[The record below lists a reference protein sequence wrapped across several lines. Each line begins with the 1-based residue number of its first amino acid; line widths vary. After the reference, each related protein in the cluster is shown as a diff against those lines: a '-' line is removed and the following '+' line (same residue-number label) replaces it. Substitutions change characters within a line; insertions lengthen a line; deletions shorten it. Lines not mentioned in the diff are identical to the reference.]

1 MSLPPFKRNHLQHAL
16 AVTEWM
22 RAHGAGGQMDPL
34 SYELEIA
41 CNGRTRQLLPQF
53 VVRNADGSIGFTP
66 RLLPGVLGFVSWL
79 PYFNRVW
86 PIAQDK
92 LAFKEFAQARGVR
105 VPGWGGKPQDVK
117 GPFIVKG
124 QRSTLCR
131 GLRGP
136 FPSGTAVTLADHEYC
151 EQFIVGQLVKAW
163 FWNDTLAVA
172 EVVDMPQVRGNGVH
186 TLRQLIA
193 QRLNPGDAWPAYGDQ
208 LAAIQG
214 LSLDAVLP
222 VGRQAIADY
231 RYMSELN
238 PAFTVDHDVRQRIV
252 GTDVEKQLL
261 HAGHEAWMAIPA
273 EIRQDTVFSLDGVL
287 DKDGRVWFL
296 EANCN
301 PQLHPAFYAFMLD
314 GLFSP
319 ASVDRS
325 RVRPGDAL

>member
-1 MSLPPFKRNHLQHAL
+1 
-16 AVTEWM
+16 M
-22 RAHGAGGQMDPL
+22 RAHGAHGQIDPL

-41 CNGRTRQLLPQF
+41 CRGRSIRLLPQF
-53 VVRNADGSIGFTP
+53 VVLNTDGSVGFTP
-66 RLLPGVLGFVSWL
+66 QLTPRVLGFVSWL

-92 LAFKEFAQARGVR
+92 LAFKEFAQSRGIR
-105 VPGWGGKPQDVK
+105 VPAWGGRLQEVK
-117 GPFIVKG
+117 GPFILKG

-136 FPSGTAVTLADHEYC
+136 FPAGTAVELADNEYC
-151 EQFIVGQLVKAW
+151 EQFIAGQLVKAW
-163 FWNDTLAVA
+163 FWNDTLVVA

-214 LSLDAVLP
+214 LSLDMVLP
-222 VGRQAIADY
+222 AGRQAIADY
-231 RYMSELN
+231 RYMSDLN
-238 PAFTVDHDVRQRIV
+238 PAFTVDHDVRQRIA
-252 GTDVEKQLL
+252 GSGVEQQLL
-261 HAGHEAWMAIPA
+261 HAGHKAWMAIPP

-287 DKDGRVWFL
+287 DKDGQVWFL

-301 PQLHPAFYAFMLD
+301 PQLHPAFYASMLD
-314 GLFSP
+314 GLFS
-319 ASVDRS
+319 
-325 RVRPGDAL
+325 